1 MWPSSAAPG
10 VMLATDAG
18 VMSDYY
24 FEGDP
29 STDSRRRQLER
40 LLHEQDRTPRRW
52 RWVAALF
59 AGGGSLYLWHLFG
72 RSRKRT

>member
-1 MWPSSAAPG
+1 
-10 VMLATDAG
+10 
-18 VMSDYY
+18 MSEYH

-40 LLHEQDRTPRRW
+40 LLHEERRPSRW
-52 RWVAALF
+52 RWLAALF

-72 RSRKRT
+72 RNRRRG

>member
-1 MWPSSAAPG
+1 
-10 VMLATDAG
+10 
-18 VMSDYY
+18 MSDYY

-40 LLHEQDRTPRRW
+40 LLHEQERGAPRRW
-52 RWVAALF
+52 RWLAALF

-72 RSRKRT
+72 RHRKRT